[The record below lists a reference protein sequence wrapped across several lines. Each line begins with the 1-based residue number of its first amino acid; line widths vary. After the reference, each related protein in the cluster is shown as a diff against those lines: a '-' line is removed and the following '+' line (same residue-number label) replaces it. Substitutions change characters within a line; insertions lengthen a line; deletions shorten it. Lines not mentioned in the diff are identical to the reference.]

1 MQHIYPVVLKVNEEH
16 EDNSHNS
23 ITITHHLEGSV
34 KYKAEIISLD
44 SYNELANAFSDSTDN
59 EPKSEQTNKQQNEN
73 NEKNSYIQCRYL
85 LKLKLYMIHWYLYW
99 LIFVLVKVTIFTYN
113 ALKGQHFYI
122 YSILIRVIYPLWL
135 SYAFYCCLILSKSD
149 LYVIFF

>member
-1 MQHIYPVVLKVNEEH
+1 MQHIYPVLLKVNEEH

-44 SYNELANAFSDSTDN
+44 SYNELANAFSDNTDN
-59 EPKSEQTNKQQNEN
+59 EPKLEQTSEQQNEN